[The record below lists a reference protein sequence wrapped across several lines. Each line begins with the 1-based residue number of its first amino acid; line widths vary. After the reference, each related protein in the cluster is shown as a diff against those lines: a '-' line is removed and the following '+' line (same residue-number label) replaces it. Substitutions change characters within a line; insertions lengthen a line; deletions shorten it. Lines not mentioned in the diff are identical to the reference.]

1 MKSRTLTRQRPVA
14 AIIFD
19 TNMTGQDEHT
29 APTKTQETT
38 SQNPTTTA
46 EPLFHLGKHGQMYQV
61 IRALSA
67 VGVQHVLVGTTN
79 GRTQRRRAENPA
91 HQTDLALYAK
101 QYDITVHFRPI
112 PAPPPTALLRS
123 TAESAIPPASQPAIA
138 QRGSPKNLHSTN
150 NGPAKASLAF
160 LLTGVLPLLDQI
172 LPGQTSTPSGPV
184 SAREPRTDPPDTGLQ
199 REKAPERTD
208 TLTDTLEEGV
218 FLTFSGILAP
228 PSHYELLATAWQ
240 TRQDAI
246 LATVVNT
253 GKAGQHTHRDAPVT
267 EWVCF
272 DGKRR
277 MTGSTTDITD
287 SAQQAGATHAGW
299 DGKIGV
305 WSRRALNTLSATY
318 DPTSDATSDMTSIPT
333 SDPQHRDWEQTNG
346 QLGGLEEARRTGLTV
361 GVETLAG
368 PWAEIT
374 SPASATAAE
383 AAFAGIIPDI
393 AENLEDFSGDTSRQ
407 VTRQVTREATEENL

>member
-91 HQTDLALYAK
+91 HRTDLALYAK

-287 SAQQAGATHAGW
+287 STQQAGATHAGW

-318 DPTSDATSDMTSIPT
+318 DPTSDTTSVPT

-407 VTRQVTREATEENL
+407 VTREATEENL